1 MSDAHFIETIIGVGI
16 LLFAAKLMAELFLR
30 LKLPIVL
37 GELIAGMVVG
47 PFALGGLEII
57 DGKQLLQINDEIRVL
72 GEMGAIVI
80 LFMAGLEMTPKEFL
94 KGGKAAFVVGTLGV
108 VIPFFAGLAV
118 FQLFG
123 FDVLQSML
131 IATALTAT
139 SIAISI
145 QVLNEFGKIK
155 TPEARLIIGAA
166 IVDDI
171 LAIAVL
177 SVVTSM
183 AGSEGGVDDIDI
195 TEITITILKVLGFF
209 AIMLVVA
216 VVVIPKI
223 ITPRLW
229 KAKGSVEGIATAA
242 FFGAAALAGSIGLSP
257 IVGAFAVGMALS
269 TTKVFEK
276 IENYIGKIGLIFAP
290 LFFAIMLI
298 VAVVVIPKV
307 ITPRIWKAKGSVEGI
322 ATAAFFGAAALAGSI
337 GLSPIVGAF
346 AVGMALSTTKV
357 FDKIENYVGK
367 IGLIF
372 APLFFAIIGAQ
383 VDLRAVDLNIL
394 ALSAV
399 IVIIAVTTKLFG
411 CGLPAMYFL
420 KSKQKGLRVGIGMI
434 SRGEVGLIVAGVG
447 ITAGIL
453 TSEVYSTIIIMVV
466 VTTIITPIWLKIEY
480 RKEQKNDKN
489 ESNKTVKQK
498 SE

>member
-1 MSDAHFIETIIGVGI
+1 MSEAHFIETIIGVGI

-37 GELIAGMVVG
+37 GELIAGMIVG
-47 PFALGGLEII
+47 PFALGGLQII
-57 DGKQLLQINDEIRVL
+57 DGKQLLQINDEIKIL

-94 KGGKAAFVVGTLGV
+94 KGGKAAFIVGTLGV
-108 VIPFFAGLAV
+108 VIPFFVGLAV

-123 FDVLQSML
+123 FDALQSML

-145 QVLNEFGKIK
+145 QVLSEFGKLK

-177 SVVTSM
+177 SVVTSI
-183 AGSEGGVDDIDI
+183 AGSDGGVDNIDI
-195 TEITITILKVLGFF
+195 TEIVITILQVLG
-209 AIMLVVA
+209 
-216 VVVIPKI
+216 
-223 ITPRLW
+223 
-229 KAKGSVEGIATAA
+229 
-242 FFGAAALAGSIGLSP
+242 
-257 IVGAFAVGMALS
+257 
-269 TTKVFEK
+269 
-276 IENYIGKIGLIFAP
+276 
-290 LFFAIMLI
+290 FFAIMLI
-298 VAVVVIPKV
+298 VAVVVIPKL

-383 VDLRAVDLNIL
+383 VDLRAVDLNIMI
-394 ALSAV
+394 LSGAII
-399 IVIIAVTTKLFG
+399 IVAVTTKLFG

-420 KSKQKGLRVGIGMI
+420 KSKQQGLRVGIGMI

-447 ITAGIL
+447 VTAGVL

-480 RKEQKNDKN
+480 RKEQRNDNN
-489 ESNKTVKQK
+489 ESNKTVEAK

>member
-1 MSDAHFIETIIGVGI
+1 MSEAQFIETIIGVGI

-37 GELIAGMVVG
+37 GELIAGMIVG
-47 PFALGGLEII
+47 PFALGGLQII
-57 DGKQLLQINDEIRVL
+57 DGKQLLQINDEIRIL

-108 VIPFFAGLAV
+108 VIPFFVGLAV
-118 FQLFG
+118 FQFFG
-123 FDVLQSML
+123 FDALQSML

-145 QVLNEFGKIK
+145 QVLSEFGKIK

-177 SVVTSM
+177 SVVTSI
-183 AGSEGGVDDIDI
+183 AGSDGGVANIDI
-195 TEITITILKVLGFF
+195 TEIVITILQVLG
-209 AIMLVVA
+209 
-216 VVVIPKI
+216 
-223 ITPRLW
+223 
-229 KAKGSVEGIATAA
+229 
-242 FFGAAALAGSIGLSP
+242 
-257 IVGAFAVGMALS
+257 
-269 TTKVFEK
+269 
-276 IENYIGKIGLIFAP
+276 
-290 LFFAIMLI
+290 FFAIMLI

-383 VDLRAVDLNIL
+383 VDLRAVDLNIMI
-394 ALSAV
+394 LSGAII
-399 IVIIAVTTKLFG
+399 IVAVTTKLFG

-420 KSKQKGLRVGIGMI
+420 KSKQQGLRVGIGMI

-447 ITAGIL
+447 VTAGIL

-466 VTTIITPIWLKIEY
+466 VTTIITPIWLKLEY
-480 RKEQKNDKN
+480 RKEQKNDSN
-489 ESNKTVKQK
+489 EPNKTIESK

>member
-1 MSDAHFIETIIGVGI
+1 MSEAHFIETIIGVGI

-37 GELIAGMVVG
+37 GELIAGMIVG
-47 PFALGGLEII
+47 PFALGGLQII
-57 DGKQLLQINDEIRVL
+57 DGKQLLQINDEIKIL

-108 VIPFFAGLAV
+108 VIPFFIGLAV

-123 FDVLQSML
+123 FDALQSML

-145 QVLNEFGKIK
+145 QVLSEFGKLK

-166 IVDDI
+166 IIDDI

-177 SVVTSM
+177 SVVTSI
-183 AGSEGGVDDIDI
+183 AGSDGGVDNIDI
-195 TEITITILKVLGFF
+195 TEVTITILQVLGFF
-209 AIMLVVA
+209 AIMLIVS

-223 ITPRLW
+223 
-229 KAKGSVEGIATAA
+229 
-242 FFGAAALAGSIGLSP
+242 
-257 IVGAFAVGMALS
+257 
-269 TTKVFEK
+269 
-276 IENYIGKIGLIFAP
+276 
-290 LFFAIMLI
+290 
-298 VAVVVIPKV
+298 

-357 FDKIENYVGK
+357 FEKIENYVGK

-480 RKEQKNDKN
+480 RKEQRNANN
-489 ESNKTVKQK
+489 ESNKTVEQK

>member
-1 MSDAHFIETIIGVGI
+1 MAAEAHFIETIIGVGI

-37 GELIAGMVVG
+37 GELLAGMIVG
-47 PFALGGLEII
+47 PFALGAFFVV
-57 DGKQLLQINDEIRVL
+57 DGKQLLQINDEIKIL

-94 KGGKAAFVVGTLGV
+94 KGGKASFTVGTLGV
-108 VIPFFAGLAV
+108 VVPFFAGLVV
-118 FQLFG
+118 FGMFG
-123 FDVLQSML
+123 FDALQSML

-145 QVLNEFGKIK
+145 QVLSEFGKIK

-166 IVDDI
+166 VVDDI

-177 SVVTSM
+177 SVVTSI
-183 AGSEGGVDDIDI
+183 AGSDAGVDSIDL
-195 TEITITILKVLGFF
+195 TEVMITILQVLGFF
-209 AIMLVVA
+209 AIMLIVA
-216 VVVIPKI
+216 VIVIPKI

-229 KAKGSVEGIATAA
+229 KAKGSVEGIATAS

-276 IENYIGKIGLIFAP
+276 VENYI
-290 LFFAIMLI
+290 
-298 VAVVVIPKV
+298 
-307 ITPRIWKAKGSVEGI
+307 
-322 ATAAFFGAAALAGSI
+322 
-337 GLSPIVGAF
+337 
-346 AVGMALSTTKV
+346 
-357 FDKIENYVGK
+357 GK

-383 VDLRAVDLNIL
+383 VDLRAVDLNVL
-394 ALSAV
+394 MLSG
-399 IVIIAVTTKLFG
+399 VIIIVAIATKLFG
-411 CGLPAMYFL
+411 CGLPAMLFL
-420 KSKQKGLRVGIGMI
+420 KNKAQGMRVGIGMI

-447 ITAGIL
+447 VTAGVL
-453 TSEVYSTIIIMVV
+453 TSEVYSTIVIMVA
-466 VTTIITPIWLKIEY
+466 VTTIITPIWLKMEY
-480 RKEQKNDKN
+480 RKEQRKEGGGNTPKN
-489 ESNKTVKQK
+489 ETKTKP
-498 SE
+498 EA